1 MITVPG
7 VRDGKRLVV
16 PSSTDVHAL
25 ARAWFGRARWLVEP
39 RSVAEIVQQRRPA
52 VGARFRGAALAP
64 EPTLGELALDD
75 VAVLVGPVPLEPE
88 LARRI
93 AVAEDHVAY
102 GVRTNDAD
110 LPAAPLPD
118 SAERW
123 LRAVARHAYG
133 VLVEDEIATRPS
145 PGAAVALRLTTPGAP
160 EPREA
165 LAVVRRVVPGAV
177 LVRQDAA
184 GYALDVPSS
193 YDGSVRLTVRLE
205 AGTAVHETAWLSPS
219 GESDDGEGGGATSL
233 EAIARERLVPVVA
246 KIVLRLLERVPG
258 EVRDADGFVV
268 SRAELER
275 RAAR

>member
-25 ARAWFGRARWLVEP
+25 AQAWFAHARWVVAP
-39 RSVAEIVQQRRPA
+39 RSAAEVLQQRGPA
-52 VGARFRGAALAP
+52 VGARFRGVAFAP
-64 EPTLGELALDD
+64 GPTLGELALDD

-88 LARRI
+88 VTRRI
-93 AVAEDHVAY
+93 AVADDHVAY
-102 GVRTNDAD
+102 GIRAAGADA
-110 LPAAPLPD
+110 PAAD
-118 SAERW
+118 DAAERW
-123 LRAVARHAYG
+123 VRAVARHAGG
-133 VLVEDEIATRPS
+133 VLVAGDVVTRPG
-145 PGAAVALRLTTPGAP
+145 PGTAVALRLTTPGALAP
-160 EPREA
+160 GEA
-165 LAVVRRVVPGAV
+165 LALVRRVVPGAV
-177 LVRQDAA
+177 IVREGAA

-193 YDGSVRLTVRLE
+193 YDGSVSLVVRLG
-205 AGTAVHETAWLSPS
+205 AGTAVHETAWLTPS
-219 GESDDGEGGGATSL
+219 GESDDGRGSGGSSL

-268 SRAELER
+268 TGAELER